1 MNLNR
6 PTLRIICEISV
17 YVCSRF
23 CIDEQGLNSHDLLG
37 NQCLRSF
44 IAILSFIFSF
54 HHVTSMTR
62 LGSAATPNS
71 RPSKKNMFNPFNPFY
86 HVKALFNWPSEKHHT
101 DFLQTHSLSFCLSL
115 SFSHSLTHSL
125 NHSLTLIYSFTHSL
139 THSFIQSLPASV

>member
-23 CIDEQGLNSHDLLG
+23 CIDEQGLNSHDILG

-71 RPSKKNMFNPFNPFY
+71 RPSKKNMFNPLNPFY

-101 DFLQTHSLSFCLSL
+101 VMNHKHSKMFHFMFCFYVSIKTLRL
-115 SFSHSLTHSL
+115 LILFS
-125 NHSLTLIYSFTHSL
+125 N
-139 THSFIQSLPASV
+139 SFISPTTFY